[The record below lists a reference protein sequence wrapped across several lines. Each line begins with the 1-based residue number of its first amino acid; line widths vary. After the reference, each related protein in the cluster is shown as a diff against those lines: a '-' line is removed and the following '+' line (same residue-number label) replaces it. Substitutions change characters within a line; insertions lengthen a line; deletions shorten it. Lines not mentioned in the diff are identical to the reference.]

1 MIKKPPSE
9 EVVRLLPNWAIAA
22 LLGGFAAGTYYYSM
36 RAVGTGD
43 LAKEV
48 EAEYQRQLKQ
58 EER

>member
-9 EVVRLLPNWAIAA
+9 EVVKVLPNWAIAV

-36 RAVGTGD
+36 RSVGTGD